1 MFGYASGL
9 SPSSPGRTAVRDA
22 TAVLPEIEAAVA
34 VRGGPSA
41 SIFPMVYYDLIRWIE
56 ELSFSYRGASP
67 SRYS

>member
-1 MFGYASGL
+1 
-9 SPSSPGRTAVRDA
+9 
-22 TAVLPEIEAAVA
+22 VA